1 MGTHPIFESDF
12 DCLTENGQT
21 SRKKTAYTFFVQAE
35 KAEWQE
41 ANPDSKIV
49 FGDFMRTCG
58 AKWKTLDDTAKAP
71 FAAKADAKR
80 HAVEMED
87 YMPEGGGSVKKRK
100 VKKDP
105 NAPKRPQTAFFLFSA
120 EFRAE
125 VRANLPEGVT
135 GIGEVAKEL
144 GRRWGEL
151 GEVEKSGYQRQA
163 ATNKEQYERDMEAYN
178 DENSHVNKRQ
188 RQQGSDESDDY

>member
-1 MGTHPIFESDF
+1 MGKPA
-12 DCLTENGQT
+12 G
-21 SRKKTAYTFFVQAE
+21 KKTAYTFFVQAE

-71 FAAKADAKR
+71 FAVKAKADAKR